1 MISKNQQKLNSG
13 FHAKSEPKEIL
24 EGIDLSGKTA
34 IVTGGYSGIG
44 LETTRA
50 LAGAGANVF
59 VPARRVDDAKKA
71 LDGIIDEANISKMD
85 LADISSIKYYTQ
97 EFINEIKSLSI
108 LINNAGIMACPESK
122 TSNGWDLQFAVNH
135 IGHFVFTNELIRVM
149 DKLNGTRVINLSST
163 AHKFSGIC
171 WDDIHFDNNYDKWVS
186 YGQSKTAASLFS
198 IELDKRY
205 KDKNIRSFAVHPGGI
220 FTPLQRHL
228 QQEEMVAMG
237 WMKEDGSLSDLAKAG
252 FKSPTQG
259 AGTSLWAATS
269 SSLDGIGGVYC
280 ENCDVANISDG
291 SPEERYFGV
300 REWAVDSSE
309 AEKLWNATEEML
321 TKI

>member
-1 MISKNQQKLNSG
+1 MISNDQKNLNSG
-13 FHAKSEPKEIL
+13 FGAKSEPSEIL
-24 EGIDLSGKTA
+24 DGINLSGKTA

-44 LETTRA
+44 IETTRA
-50 LAGAGANVF
+50 LSEAGANVII
-59 VPARRVDDAKKA
+59 PARRPEEAMVA
-71 LDGIIDEANISKMD
+71 LDGIIPKDHIFEMD
-85 LADISSIKYYTQ
+85 LSDLESIKRFTDLVK
-97 EFINEIKSLSI
+97 NNLSLNI

-135 IGHFVFTNELIRVM
+135 IGHFVLTHELIDSM
-149 DKLNGTRVINLSST
+149 DQLSGARIINLSST

-171 WDDIHFDNNYDKWVS
+171 WDDIHFSNSYDKWVS
-186 YGQSKTAASLFS
+186 YGQSKTATSLFS
-198 IELDKRY
+198 IELDRRL

-237 WMKEDGSLSDLAKAG
+237 WINADGSLSDLAKAG

-259 AGTSLWAATS
+259 ASTSLWAATS
-269 SSLDGIGGVYC
+269 SQLDNKGGLYC
-280 ENCDVANISDG
+280 ENCDVANLAGG

-300 REWAVDSSE
+300 RDWAVDPSE
-309 AEKLWNATEEML
+309 AEKLWHCTEKML
-321 TKI
+321 ANI

>member
-1 MISKNQQKLNSG
+1 MISNDQKNLNSG
-13 FHAKSEPKEIL
+13 FGAKSEPSEIL
-24 EGIDLSGKTA
+24 DGINLSGKTA

-44 LETTRA
+44 IETTRA
-50 LAGAGANVF
+50 LSEAGANVII
-59 VPARRVDDAKKA
+59 PARRPEEAMVA
-71 LDGIIDEANISKMD
+71 LDGIIPKDHIFEMD
-85 LADISSIKYYTQ
+85 LSNLDSIKRFTDLVK
-97 EFINEIKSLSI
+97 NNLSLNI

-135 IGHFVFTNELIRVM
+135 IGHFVLTHELIDSM
-149 DKLNGTRVINLSST
+149 DQLSGARIINLSST

-171 WDDIHFDNNYDKWVS
+171 WDDIHFSNSYDKWVS
-186 YGQSKTAASLFS
+186 YGQSKTATSLFS
-198 IELDKRY
+198 IELDRRF

-237 WMKEDGSLSDLAKAG
+237 WLNADGSLSDLAKAG

-259 AGTSLWAATS
+259 ASTSLWAATS
-269 SSLDGIGGVYC
+269 SQLDNKGALYC
-280 ENCDVANISDG
+280 ENCDVANLAGG

-300 REWAVDSSE
+300 RDWAVDPSE
-309 AEKLWNATEEML
+309 AEKLWHCTEKML
-321 TKI
+321 TNI

>member
-1 MISKNQQKLNSG
+1 MISQEQKKINSDY
-13 FHAKSEPKEIL
+13 HAKSEPADIL
-24 EGIDLSGKTA
+24 NGIDLSGKNA

-50 LAGAGANVF
+50 LKEAGANVF
-59 VPARRVDDAKKA
+59 IPARRVNEAKKA
-71 LDGIIDEANISKMD
+71 LHGIIDEENISEMD
-85 LADISSIKYYTQ
+85 LSDIESIKEYTQ
-97 EFINEIKSLSI
+97 KFTNKIKPISI

-122 TSNGWDLQFAVNH
+122 TPNGWDLQFAVNH
-135 IGHFVFTNELIRVM
+135 IGHFVFTNELIGIM
-149 DKLNGTRVINLSST
+149 DMVNGARIINLSST

-171 WDDIHFDNNYDKWVS
+171 WDDIHFNDSYDKWIS

-198 IELDKRY
+198 IELDRRY
-205 KDKNIRSFAVHPGGI
+205 KNKNIRSFAVHPGGI

-228 QQEEMVAMG
+228 EMEEMVAMG
-237 WMKEDGSLSDLAKAG
+237 WMNDDGSLSDLAKAG

-259 AGTSLWAATS
+259 AGTSLWAATNS
-269 SSLDGIGGVYC
+269 NLNGVGGLYC

-300 REWAVDSSE
+300 REWAVDISE
-309 AEKLWNATEEML
+309 AEKLWEATEEML
-321 TKI
+321 SKA

>member
-1 MISKNQQKLNSG
+1 MISNDQKNLNSG
-13 FHAKSEPKEIL
+13 FGAKSEPSEIL
-24 EGIDLSGKTA
+24 DGINLSGKTA

-44 LETTRA
+44 IETTRA
-50 LAGAGANVF
+50 LSEAGANVII
-59 VPARRVDDAKKA
+59 PARRPEEAMVA
-71 LDGIIDEANISKMD
+71 LDGIIPKDHIFEMD
-85 LADISSIKYYTQ
+85 LSDLDSIKRFTDLVK
-97 EFINEIKSLSI
+97 NNLSLSI

-135 IGHFVFTNELIRVM
+135 IGHFVLTHELIDSM
-149 DKLNGTRVINLSST
+149 DQSSGARIINLSST

-171 WDDIHFDNNYDKWVS
+171 WDDIHFLNSYDKWVS
-186 YGQSKTAASLFS
+186 YGQSKTATSLFS
-198 IELDKRY
+198 IELDRRF

-237 WMKEDGSLSDLAKAG
+237 WLNADGSLSELAKAG

-259 AGTSLWAATS
+259 ASTSLWAATS
-269 SSLDGIGGVYC
+269 SQLDNKGGLYC
-280 ENCDVANISDG
+280 ENCDVANLAGG

-300 REWAVDSSE
+300 RDWAVDSDE
-309 AEKLWNATEEML
+309 AKKLWHSTEKML
-321 TKI
+321 ANI